1 MTMRIF
7 CILMMCG
14 LTACATK
21 APRQSAPESG
31 GSPPDVVA
39 AHATD
44 SVIVTRYELGSYRY
58 PRSPSGRETMAVY
71 RRTRVPPMV
80 AAAHDGAATEPGREY
95 VPASFA
101 PLPPSAELAAEL
113 AAQKRI
119 TEELQGI
126 RETIVAMEQQARS
139 QYAALVRRTEETT
152 KVRDQL
158 EAHVARVREL
168 EAQLRERLQDPA
180 EPATAEAPAATPA
193 TPDEVK
199 W

>member
-1 MTMRIF
+1 
-7 CILMMCG
+7 
-14 LTACATK
+14 
-21 APRQSAPESG
+21 
-31 GSPPDVVA
+31 
-39 AHATD
+39 
-44 SVIVTRYELGSYRY
+44 
-58 PRSPSGRETMAVY
+58 MAVY

-80 AAAHDGAATEPGREY
+80 AAAYASATTEPGKEY

-101 PLPPSAELAAEL
+101 PLPPSVEVAAEL

-126 RETIVAMEQQARS
+126 REKIVAMEQKARS
-139 QYAALVRRTEETT
+139 QYEALIRRTEETI

-158 EAHVARVREL
+158 EAHVVRVREL
-168 EAQLRERLQDPA
+168 EAQLRERLQSPA
-180 EPATAEAPAATPA
+180 EPATVTDPAATPA